1 MADLPVGW
9 QSECKKVFDILDSDH
24 SGSIDIKELAMGLR
38 AMGLNPTEGEVREL
52 MNAADVNHDGK
63 LSYDEF
69 SRLFSECYSN
79 SSTSREQVE
88 QFFNSLDKDKSG
100 TLDASEL
107 REALIG
113 GPEPLTEEEINTIIQ
128 DFDKNH
134 DGKINLQ
141 EFLDGIFAK

>member
-9 QSECKKVFDILDSDH
+9 QGDCKKVFDILDSDH
-24 SGSIDIKELAMGLR
+24 SGSIDLKELGMGLR

-52 MNAADVNHDGK
+52 MNAADVNHDSK

-69 SRLFSECYSN
+69 SRLYSECFNN
-79 SSTSREQVE
+79 SSTNRDQVV
-88 QFFNSLDKDKSG
+88 QFFNSLDKDKNG
-100 TLDASEL
+100 TLNANEL

-113 GPEPLTEEEINTIIQ
+113 GPEPLSEEEINTIIQ
-128 DFDKNH
+128 DFDKNN